1 MGRRRRCAVSGAALA
16 GVDGVI
22 RPFANVGL
30 FGGFADADG
39 HMRDSL
45 PDWLRHD
52 GTAADAWAPTTTNV
66 TTARLVSVLRRHG
79 APAVVDYLSLDVEG
93 AEYEVL
99 ADPELHAAFAFRAI
113 SVEHNAH
120 RHGVK
125 TRDALR
131 NMLAGFGYEVV
142 EAGRTDA
149 GDAIDDFY
157 VPRAPPGTPGPN
169 VVAVLRP
176 RATNGASNQLAAL
189 HALVAVANAVGG
201 LDLAELSIG
210 LPDGGRA
217 PLSAIS
223 ESAELE
229 ACVGG
234 TIVAEAAAATGGGR
248 ARVLCFADHVF
259 EALGESPEGLGRCG
273 ELAAKFGCAA
283 GASCVHSTALLLE
296 LDLAAYAQ
304 QGWTADVVD
313 LGNEEDG
320 DALLEAARAAK
331 AGADALVLLDSL
343 SVPDL
348 ARAAFASISPLCAS
362 TSFGGLFA
370 LPRESRAAA
379 VVAAKA
385 MCGGD
390 FVGVHWRRDDYCV
403 VDEGCVSVEVVARA
417 AAKAAAGGCVFV
429 ATDERDAEVLERFE
443 KAVRLA
449 CDACTVAFET
459 SFFSHMLAAGTPASA
474 QLAAATAAKATL
486 ALARTFVA
494 TTHPHWGLS
503 SFSWHVGVARFAA
516 GRAPPIFY
524 DEATAVD
531 VRDRF
536 SPAEPYRPGG
546 RAAAPDTRRGPGPDG
561 GAPLRGSPPLALP
574 DGTASVVLNIGSS
587 LDPALPA
594 PGSIGVVTVA
604 FEPLPDVAAAIPVRP
619 NLVVV
624 AAAVAAY
631 DGLGGMRR
639 YNEGG
644 VSSSLHTAARRG
656 EWNVNTTR
664 GDGARVVVPVL
675 ALGKIL
681 ESIRE
686 DVFFL
691 KTDMQGADFDAVS
704 SVDRKLLR
712 RVSFL
717 ATETWAEN
725 ARTYA
730 GVANDLCR
738 DWVPAMERA
747 GFVLVHV
754 APVFAVPYV
763 SDHAAFA
770 EAFVVHDRCGRDDA
784 VPTQFEYCEA
794 DAYWVRDDIMREMR
808 RGDFATFDALSTK
821 LNPKD
826 WPVSDFAGLP
836 RPTCAGPGP
845 RHDGWETWYE
855 EVDAAAA
862 GLRNLTPHEYNQ
874 WRGPW
879 LENAWIARWRDQ
891 PKEAFGGRVPV
902 FAQWTDAVFLRG
914 TDDAMDAAMAASVE
928 ALKAVMRPDVAYVTL
943 SQHDEGLRV
952 LDAGLAASKNLLVL
966 SAGGFGDVALPLVA
980 DGLTRPFD
988 DGGEFTAAPF
998 PRKYTFLLCGRA
1010 THAVR
1015 RRIADII
1022 AGDPTLD
1029 AATVT
1034 YFGQDWRS
1042 RLNEATY
1049 VVAPRGYGR
1058 SSFFLYECLAAG
1070 ALPIYVYDDEPW
1082 LPYALP
1088 VDVIHIDDL
1097 ADALRGLLAAPRAPD
1112 ELKLQRR
1119 AALAAAPRLTFDGLW
1134 EDVAAF
1140 FRHRGPLRCRPRPG
1154 APRTSPR
1161 LLPHADAPFREVVV
1175 NLVPPPGAAPGPE
1188 AVRWFANETA
1198 LDAARRFA
1206 AVHGVATAPECG
1218 VACAVG
1224 RLEAVMLRDADRRPS
1239 VTANNCETYTECMSA
1254 ARARAL

>member
-1 MGRRRRCAVSGAALA
+1 M
-16 GVDGVI
+16 
-22 RPFANVGL
+22 
-30 FGGFADADG
+30 
-39 HMRDSL
+39 
-45 PDWLRHD
+45 
-52 GTAADAWAPTTTNV
+52 
-66 TTARLVSVLRRHG
+66 
-79 APAVVDYLSLDVEG
+79 
-93 AEYEVL
+93 
-99 ADPELHAAFAFRAI
+99 
-113 SVEHNAH
+113 
-120 RHGVK
+120 
-125 TRDALR
+125 
-131 NMLAGFGYEVV
+131 
-142 EAGRTDA
+142 
-149 GDAIDDFY
+149 
-157 VPRAPPGTPGPN
+157 
-169 VVAVLRP
+169 
-176 RATNGASNQLAAL
+176 
-189 HALVAVANAVGG
+189 
-201 LDLAELSIG
+201 
-210 LPDGGRA
+210 
-217 PLSAIS
+217 
-223 ESAELE
+223 
-229 ACVGG
+229 
-234 TIVAEAAAATGGGR
+234 
-248 ARVLCFADHVF
+248 
-259 EALGESPEGLGRCG
+259 
-273 ELAAKFGCAA
+273 
-283 GASCVHSTALLLE
+283 
-296 LDLAAYAQ
+296 
-304 QGWTADVVD
+304 
-313 LGNEEDG
+313 
-320 DALLEAARAAK
+320 
-331 AGADALVLLDSL
+331 
-343 SVPDL
+343 
-348 ARAAFASISPLCAS
+348 
-362 TSFGGLFA
+362 
-370 LPRESRAAA
+370 
-379 VVAAKA
+379 
-385 MCGGD
+385 
-390 FVGVHWRRDDYCV
+390 
-403 VDEGCVSVEVVARA
+403 EVVARA
-417 AAKAAAGGCVFV
+417 AANAAAGGCVFV

-531 VRDRF
+531 VQDRF

-546 RAAAPDTRRGPGPDG
+546 HRGAVPA
-561 GAPLRGSPPLALP
+561 GAPRGSPPLMLP
-574 DGTASVVLNIGSS
+574 EGTRLVVLNVGSS
-587 LDPALPA
+587 LEPALP
-594 PGSIGVVTVA
+594 SIGAFGVVTVA
-604 FEPLPDVAAAIPVRP
+604 FEPLPDVVVKIPIRKD
-619 NLVVV
+619 LIVV
-624 AAAVAAY
+624 AAAVSHY
-631 DGLGGMRR
+631 DGVGLMRR
-639 YNEGG
+639 YNKDG
-644 VSSSLHTAARRG
+644 VSSSLHAPTRQS
-656 EWNVNTTR
+656 EWNANATR
-664 GDGARVVVPVL
+664 GDGSQVVVPVL
-675 ALGKIL
+675 SLQNTLA
-681 ESIRE
+681 SIRE

-691 KTDMQGADFDAVS
+691 KTDMQGADFGAVS
-704 SVDRKLLR
+704 ALDRFHLR
-712 RVSFL
+712 RLAFL
-717 ATETWAEN
+717 ATEVWAEG
-725 ARTYA
+725 ARTYS
-730 GVANDLCR
+730 GVRNDLCR
-738 DWVPAMERA
+738 DWAPFMARA

-754 APVFAVPYV
+754 VPVYTVPYV
-763 SDHAAFA
+763 SDWDAFA
-770 EAFVVHDRCGRDDA
+770 EAFVLRNRCAQGSGA
-784 VPTQFEYCEA
+784 VPSNFEFCEA

-879 LENAWIARWRDQ
+879 LENAWIARWRNQ
-891 PKEAFGGRVPV
+891 PKEAFGGRVPI

-914 TDDAMDAAMAASVE
+914 REEATDVDIAESVA
-928 ALKAVMRPDVAYVTL
+928 ALKAVLRPDVAYVTL
-943 SQHDEGLRV
+943 SQHSLGLRV
-952 LDAGLAASKNLLVL
+952 LDAGLAELPNLLVL
-966 SAGGFGDVALPLVA
+966 SAGGSGDVALPLVA

-988 DGGEFTAAPF
+988 DGGELTAAPF
-998 PRKYTFLLCGRA
+998 PRKYTYLLCGRA

-1015 RRIADII
+1015 RRVAAVI

-1034 YFGQDWRS
+1034 YFGPAWRA
-1042 RLNEATY
+1042 RLNEASY
-1049 VVAPRGYGR
+1049 VIAPRGYGR

-1112 ELKLQRR
+1112 ELNARRR

-1154 APRTSPR
+1154 APSTSPR

-1239 VTANNCETYTECMSA
+1239 VTANNCETYAECMAA
-1254 ARARAL
+1254 ART